1 MADHDKVLCVQVFG
15 LIEVE
20 PERYAFGFAQ
30 TYALPQDVSPSR
42 LEDALLGLGAE
53 RMERLPLEWTWG
65 GRVG

>member
-30 TYALPQDVSPSR
+30 TYALPPNVSPSR
-42 LEDALLGLGAE
+42 LAEALTELGAE
-53 RMERLPLEWTWG
+53 RIERLPLECA
-65 GRVG
+65 